1 MVDKLNRVDYKVEVG
16 RKKYKV
22 LHINNLKKFWERELE
37 VMRLVVVAD
46 DCDEDEAV
54 RVTMQG
60 DCADFDVA
68 EIVQLQEEFPDVFD
82 ARPGRTGV
90 CQLEI
95 HTGEAQPIA
104 STPYRVPERL
114 KEGVRH
120 EIDKLL
126 ELGVVVEST
135 SPWASPIVPVP
146 KPDGSLRLCID
157 YRRLNA
163 VSVADPYYMC
173 TLDEIL
179 ERVGNSG
186 CISKLDLRKGF
197 YQIEVKEEDI
207 PKTAFVSPFGK
218 FEFLRMPFGLRNAP
232 SIFQRVME
240 IVLKECYLFSAPY
253 IDDVVVFSVDGK
265 EHGAH
270 LREVLQALRNHGLTV
285 NIDKCAFGKEQVEYL
300 GHLIGKGQLAV
311 PGHRA
316 TAMAEFLLPKSKKQ
330 LRSFLGAASYYRKFI
345 KGFACQ
351 SFVLSPDTSK
361 FAPGLVAW
369 DAAKLEAFNKLKVSL
384 VDVCILTVPV
394 CEDIFSL
401 HTDASGWG
409 IGATLNVVR
418 EGVELPV
425 GYFSKQ
431 LQGAQQ
437 HYSATELEGLAIF
450 KAIFYFSHFLW
461 GRHFTVLTDHRALVS
476 LLKSRTL
483 NKRLYG
489 WLLKLLDFSFE
500 VVYRPGV
507 HHQDA
512 DALSRQAWSTADMG
526 AVLEWEPPRQPRAAA
541 RSEVGGDVGRSPTED
556 KDREEREEQKKER
569 TEGGEQKKPLD

>member
-163 VSVADPYYMC
+163 VSVADLYYMC

-186 CISKLDLRKGF
+186 CITKLDLF
-197 YQIEVKEEDI
+197 
-207 PKTAFVSPFGK
+207 T
-218 FEFLRMPFGLRNAP
+218 
-232 SIFQRVME
+232 
-240 IVLKECYLFSAPY
+240 
-253 IDDVVVFSVDGK
+253 
-265 EHGAH
+265 
-270 LREVLQALRNHGLTV
+270 
-285 NIDKCAFGKEQVEYL
+285 
-300 GHLIGKGQLAV
+300 
-311 PGHRA
+311 
-316 TAMAEFLLPKSKKQ
+316 
-330 LRSFLGAASYYRKFI
+330 
-345 KGFACQ
+345 
-351 SFVLSPDTSK
+351 
-361 FAPGLVAW
+361 
-369 DAAKLEAFNKLKVSL
+369 KLK
-384 VDVCILTVPV
+384 
-394 CEDIFSL
+394 
-401 HTDASGWG
+401 
-409 IGATLNVVR
+409 
-418 EGVELPV
+418 
-425 GYFSKQ
+425 
-431 LQGAQQ
+431 
-437 HYSATELEGLAIF
+437 
-450 KAIFYFSHFLW
+450 
-461 GRHFTVLTDHRALVS
+461 
-476 LLKSRTL
+476 
-483 NKRLYG
+483 
-489 WLLKLLDFSFE
+489 
-500 VVYRPGV
+500 
-507 HHQDA
+507 
-512 DALSRQAWSTADMG
+512 
-526 AVLEWEPPRQPRAAA
+526 
-541 RSEVGGDVGRSPTED
+541 
-556 KDREEREEQKKER
+556 
-569 TEGGEQKKPLD
+569 